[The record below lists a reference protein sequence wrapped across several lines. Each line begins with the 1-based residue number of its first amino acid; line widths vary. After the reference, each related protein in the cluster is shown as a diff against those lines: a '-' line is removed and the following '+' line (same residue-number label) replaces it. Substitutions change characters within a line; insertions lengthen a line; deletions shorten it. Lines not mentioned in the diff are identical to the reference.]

1 MSNDVEDYG
10 TNLIMATAIPLAST
24 SVIVS
29 SSSKVIDNNNI
40 PSSQD
45 DSAIIESPS
54 SSPPP
59 IAAEQPRGTRPQQEI
74 NVGSPTIGVSHRHVE
89 IRNDVPNN
97 NDRATT
103 SVIRSSNRNNNHNVV
118 IDEEQI
124 AIDTDTDDDVIL
136 VQQPVETIELGE
148 DDDDDEEVQII
159 NTNQPI
165 PKPLPAKK
173 RKYLPSATI
182 PPTPRLPESSTATS
196 SAYSLLNDEPEM
208 PEIGPLL
215 YDLLDDHFGHLD
227 FDLPLSEPASLAS
240 AEIIPSSSNS
250 NGKSSG
256 DLFITKSTT
265 TEIAIQTD
273 DFKPCVVNMETQTDE
288 SSLIKKRKW

>member
-59 IAAEQPRGTRPQQEI
+59 IAAEQPRGTRPQVDVE
-74 NVGSPTIGVSHRHVE
+74 VGPPIENSHRHVE
-89 IRNDVPNN
+89 SRNDVPNN
-97 NDRATT
+97 ERATT
-103 SVIRSSNRNNNHNVV
+103 SVIRSSNRNNNVV

-173 RKYLPSATI
+173 RKYVPSATI
-182 PPTPRLPESSTATS
+182 PPTPRLPESSIASSS
-196 SAYSLLNDEPEM
+196 SAFSLLNDEPDM

-215 YDLLDDHFGHLD
+215 HDLLDDYFGPLD
-227 FDLPLSEPASLAS
+227 FDIPLSEPASLAS

-273 DFKPCVVNMETQTDE
+273 DYKPCVVNMETQTDE